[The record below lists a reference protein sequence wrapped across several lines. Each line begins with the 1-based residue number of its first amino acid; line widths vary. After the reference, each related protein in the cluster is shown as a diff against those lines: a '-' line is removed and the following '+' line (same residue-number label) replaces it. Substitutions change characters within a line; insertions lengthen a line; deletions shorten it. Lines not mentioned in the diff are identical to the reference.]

1 MVKSK
6 GRVTEMTVKSEIVY
20 GRLLLLDGEG
30 ATDSYKI
37 RLFVV
42 KRSSAGPRKISRLE
56 VCHRTITE

>member
-1 MVKSK
+1 
-6 GRVTEMTVKSEIVY
+6 MTAKSEMVY

-37 RLFVV
+37 RLLVV